1 MRNVIVTGGTLGL
14 GLGIAR
20 KLVQADYRVIV
31 IARRRSEQ
39 FAAAAREDGD
49 DGRLNFWPYDLSKVD
64 RIPELVRS
72 IKTSYGP
79 LYGLVNNASIGAS
92 GVLAAMPISEIE
104 HLIRVN
110 VLSPIIL
117 TRQVVRAMMVT
128 TGGRII
134 NIGSIVGTTGFSGLS
149 VYGATKAAASG
160 FTRSLA
166 REVGKLGIT
175 VNAIAP
181 GFVDTEL
188 TQGLS
193 EAQRKRIAGRSALR
207 RLPEADD
214 VARMVEYLLGDGGC
228 NITGSVL
235 TIDAGNTA

>member
-149 VYGATKAAASG
+149 VYGATKAAQIG

-166 REVGKLGIT
+166 RELGPLGIT
-175 VNAIAP
+175 VTAIAP
-181 GFVDTEL
+181 GFVDASMTHGFGDE
-188 TQGLS
+188 QR
-193 EAQRKRIAGRSALR
+193 AQIVRRSALD
-207 RLPEADD
+207 RLAEIEDIAN
-214 VARMVEYLLGDGGC
+214 MVEFLMTEKAR
-228 NITGSVL
+228 NITGTVM
-235 TIDAGNTA
+235 TVDAGSTA

>member
-149 VYGATKAAASG
+149 VYGATKAAQIG

-166 REVGKLGIT
+166 RELGPLGIT
-175 VNAIAP
+175 VTAIAP
-181 GFVDTEL
+181 GFVDTSMTHGFGDE
-188 TQGLS
+188 QR
-193 EAQRKRIAGRSALR
+193 AQIVRRSALD
-207 RLPEADD
+207 RLAEIEDIAN
-214 VARMVEYLLGDGGC
+214 MVEFLMTEKAR
-228 NITGSVL
+228 NITGTVM
-235 TIDAGNTA
+235 TVDAGSTA